1 MTSIERNEL
10 MTSKSKR
17 NKKNARRIRQT
28 TKRAKPQPNVTD
40 LNERIARRDW
50 FMYLNVPSGI
60 ALRIDRVLIRQLGHA
75 IERRLGRMD
84 MADIPSIIA
93 GFVPHIVSRLNAAHR
108 QGCKVAQAEW
118 CLPQLGCDVHF
129 LSDGEALYASGTP
142 LLSYNT

>member
-1 MTSIERNEL
+1 

-17 NKKNARRIRQT
+17 NKKSTRRIRRT
-28 TKRAKPQPNVTD
+28 MKPAKPQPSVAD

-60 ALRIDRVLIRQLGHA
+60 ALRIDRVLIRQLGDA
-75 IERRLGRMD
+75 IEQRLGQMD
-84 MADIPSIIA
+84 TADIPSIIA
-93 GFVPHIVSRLNAAHR
+93 GFVPNIVSRLNTTHR

-118 CLPQLGCDVHF
+118 CLPQLGCNVHF

-142 LLSYNT
+142 LLSYNN